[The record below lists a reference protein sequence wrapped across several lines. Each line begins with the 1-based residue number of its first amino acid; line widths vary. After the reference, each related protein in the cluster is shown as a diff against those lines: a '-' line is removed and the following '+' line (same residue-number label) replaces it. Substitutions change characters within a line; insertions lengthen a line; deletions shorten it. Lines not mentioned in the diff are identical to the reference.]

1 MTATILSGG
10 PVLTCNVDGKV
21 FERGAVAFEWDRVV
35 AVGAETAIFSAYPE
49 ARRLEAKGGL
59 IIPGLINLHH
69 HFYSAF
75 ARGLSPGVP
84 TRDFEEVL
92 RGLWWRLD
100 RALDADAV
108 RVSAALALADC
119 VRWGCTTVFDHH
131 ASPSCIPGSL
141 DLIAGE
147 VRKAGLSAVLCYEVT
162 DRNGHAEAM
171 AGLDENLR
179 FLLARPDDPRVR
191 GMVGLHAAFTLNDE
205 TLAAVSSRRPR
216 GSGIHVHAAEG
227 VRDAGPLER
236 LDRFG
241 LLGPDALLAHGVH
254 LTPKELERVAGS
266 GATLVHNPESNA
278 HNGVGRLDLLAAS
291 EAGCRLGLGTDGMS
305 SNLLRSLRAAFLGL
319 RDAQRDPSSGFEV
332 IPGLL
337 RGNAEFAQRAFS
349 EPLLGQLVPGAPADI
364 AVVDAPSP
372 TPVGTGNAFGHLVY
386 AASEA
391 PVRHTIARG
400 RILMKDFELLSID
413 LQSVAAEARRLAPRV
428 WSRFREIPA

>member
-10 PVLTCNVDGKV
+10 PVLTCNADGKV
-21 FERGAVAFEWDRVV
+21 FEKGAVAFEWDRVV

-49 ARRLEAKGGL
+49 ARRLDAKGGL
-59 IIPGLINLHH
+59 IMPGLINLHH

-84 TRDFEEVL
+84 MRDFEEVL

-100 RALDADAV
+100 RALDPDAV
-108 RVSAALALADC
+108 RVSAALGLADC

-147 VRKAGLSAVLCYEVT
+147 VRKTGISAVLCYEVT
-162 DRNGHAEAM
+162 DRNGHAEAT

-179 FLLARPDDPRVR
+179 FLLAQPDDPHVR
-191 GMVGLHAAFTLNDE
+191 GMMGLHAAFTLNDE
-205 TLAAVSSRRPR
+205 TLAAVSRRLPR
-216 GSGIHVHAAEG
+216 GAGIHVHAAEG

-254 LTPKELERVAGS
+254 LTATELGRVAAS

-305 SNLLRSLRAAFLGL
+305 SNVLRSLRAAFLGL
-319 RDAQRDPSSGFEV
+319 RDVRRDPSSGFEV

-337 RGNAEFAQRAFS
+337 GGNAAFARRAFA
-349 EPLLGQLVPGAPADI
+349 EPHLGQLVPGAPADI

-372 TPVGTGNAFGHLVY
+372 TPVATGNAFGHLVY

-413 LQSVAAEARRLAPRV
+413 LQSVAAEARRLAPGV
-428 WSRFREIPA
+428 WSRFREITV